1 MAPRASGRQWERMK
15 KIDGQML
22 KVNFVI
28 YYDIDGMEA
37 KQVLRLDEYSGDEEG
52 SWVML
57 EVVDG

>member
-1 MAPRASGRQWERMK
+1 MRRNQDGRISK

-37 KQVLRLDEYSGDEEG
+37 KQVLRLDEYNGDEEG

-57 EVVDG
+57 EAVDG